1 MSFKVLRP
9 GLLSSLQDIGRI
21 GYQKY
26 GINVSGAM
34 DVFSLR
40 LANILVGNKENEA
53 ALEITMT
60 GPTLEFLADTLI
72 AIVGA
77 DLSPVSTVSRSG

>member
-34 DVFSLR
+34 DVLSLR
-40 LANILVGNKENEA
+40 LANIL
-53 ALEITMT
+53 
-60 GPTLEFLADTLI
+60 
-72 AIVGA
+72 
-77 DLSPVSTVSRSG
+77 SG

>member
-26 GINVSGAM
+26 GINVSGAWM
-34 DVFSLR
+34 FCPY
-40 LANILVGNKENEA
+40 AW
-53 ALEITMT
+53 
-60 GPTLEFLADTLI
+60 LI
-72 AIVGA
+72 FWWEQG
-77 DLSPVSTVSRSG
+77 R